1 MAKKIKINEKKFNE
15 DYETAEVI
23 YKSFL
28 KSLRKLGNRAMHSPF
43 PVVKAAEMII
53 ASCLLASE
61 KVFKVHPSKK
71 DYDELFKAIPR
82 VQFRQASSNNAGGI
96 ELSDYDKAVERGK
109 AIAAIVNGKKED

>member
-71 DYDELFKAIPR
+71 DYDELFKVIR
-82 VQFRQASSNNAGGI
+82 NDLKSTFEILQINAEMSILAESKEGG
-96 ELSDYDKAVERGK
+96 
-109 AIAAIVNGKKED
+109 EDAN

>member
-71 DYDELFKAIPR
+71 DYDELFKAIR
-82 VQFRQASSNNAGGI
+82 NDLKSTFEILQINAEMSILAKSKEGG
-96 ELSDYDKAVERGK
+96 
-109 AIAAIVNGKKED
+109 EDAN